1 MLFLFNILSIK
12 MKEIDQAFFDLPSSR
27 TQKSHK
33 SLNKEIELIPEPSSK
48 KIIEDYLIKETINK
62 DTFS

>member
-1 MLFLFNILSIK
+1 